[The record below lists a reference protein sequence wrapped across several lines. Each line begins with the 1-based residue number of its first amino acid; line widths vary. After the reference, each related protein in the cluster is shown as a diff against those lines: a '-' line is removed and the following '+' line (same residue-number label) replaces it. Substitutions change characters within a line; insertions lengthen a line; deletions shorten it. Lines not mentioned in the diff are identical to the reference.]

1 MFKIRIAGLTA
12 ELDNRYAY
20 VTDQCR
26 DYTVSDHDATDLV
39 ANATREQILRE
50 LSAEGSPK
58 DEGYAE
64 SVCLYRSI
72 AEQLYAYDAF
82 LMHGAVIGFEGKAY
96 AFLASSG
103 TGKSTHIR
111 LWRKH
116 LKDGVIPVNG
126 DKPVLRFENGILT
139 AYGTPWAGKEGWQ
152 RNLGLPLA
160 GICLL
165 TRGEVNSLERVDPT
179 MALSRLMRQIYLP
192 KSSDGAIATMA
203 LIDRMADQIPIYRL
217 ACNMT
222 EDAVKTS
229 FEGMTGLSY
238 TEAKGRYNEN

>member
-1 MFKIRIAGLTA
+1 MFKIRIAELTA

-20 VTDQCR
+20 VKKQCHHYLASE
-26 DYTVSDHDATDLV
+26 DDDSDIVAHATK
-39 ANATREQILRE
+39 EQILRE
-50 LSAEGSPK
+50 MSIESTLQ

-72 AEQLYAYDAF
+72 AEQLYAFDAF

-111 LWRKH
+111 LWREH

-126 DKPVLRFENGILT
+126 DKPILRFQDGVFT

-152 RNLGLPLA
+152 RNLGLPLE

-165 TRGEVNSLERVDPT
+165 SRGEVNSIVKIKPDQ
-179 MALSRLMRQIYLP
+179 AIASLMRQIYLP
-192 KSSDGAIATMA
+192 KSPEGAIATMA
-203 LIDRMADQIPIYRL
+203 LIDQMASQVPIYHM

-238 TEAKGRYNEN
+238 IQAKGRYE

>member
-1 MFKIRIAGLTA
+1 MLKIRIAGLTA

-20 VTDQCR
+20 VVDQCR
-26 DYTVSDHDATDLV
+26 GYTVSEEERSDLT
-39 ANATREQILRE
+39 ARATREQILRE
-50 LSAEGSPK
+50 LSIEGTVQDP
-58 DEGYAE
+58 GYAE
-64 SVCLYRSI
+64 SICLYRSI
-72 AEQLYAYDAF
+72 AEQLYAYDAL

-96 AFLASSG
+96 AFLAASG

-126 DKPVLRFENGILT
+126 DKPILRFENGILT

-165 TRGEVNSLERVDPT
+165 TRGEVNSLEKIEPT
-179 MALSRLMRQIYLP
+179 GALSRLMRQIYLP
-192 KSSDGAIATMA
+192 KSPDGAIATMA
-203 LIDRMADQIPIYRL
+203 LIDRMADRIPIYRL